1 MPAEVVGQQWQAFCS
16 IGRRAVGASLLYQ
29 MESAMAW
36 NEPGGNSNNQDPW
49 GGRRGGGGG
58 GGDKKGP
65 PDLDEAFRKL
75 QDSLNGMFGSGKK
88 RGGGDRNV
96 GKGGGY
102 GLLGIGLAVLAA
114 IWLYSAVYVVDE
126 QEQAVVLRFGKY
138 YETVG
143 PGLNIYFPPIDRK
156 YMENVTRERA
166 YTKQGQMLTE
176 DENIVEVPLTVQ
188 YKITNLQD
196 FVLNVDQP
204 EVSLQHA
211 TESAL
216 RHVVGSTSMDQVLTE
231 GREQMAVDIRERLQ
245 RFLDNYRTG
254 ITVTQVNVQ
263 SAAAPREVQEAFDDV
278 IRAREDEQRARNQA
292 ESYANGV
299 VPEARGQA
307 QRIIEDANG
316 YRDEVIA
323 RAKGEAD
330 RFTKLLA
337 EYRKA
342 PDVTRQRLYL
352 ETMQKVYS
360 NTSKVMVA
368 TKDGQNNL
376 LYLPLDKMV
385 EGGRNTSAPAASV
398 SPSANDAAARAAQD
412 LQQQQQQMR
421 TRESR

>member
-1 MPAEVVGQQWQAFCS
+1 
-16 IGRRAVGASLLYQ
+16 
-29 MESAMAW
+29 MAW

-88 RGGGDRNV
+88 RGGGGGDRNI

-114 IWLYSAVYVVDE
+114 IWLYNAVYVVDE

-138 YETVG
+138 HETVG

-156 YMENVTRERA
+156 FMENVTRERA

-188 YKITNLQD
+188 YRISNLQD

-211 TESAL
+211 TDSAL

-245 RFLDNYRTG
+245 RFLDTYRTG

-330 RFTKLLA
+330 RFSKLYS

-352 ETMQKVYS
+352 ETMQEVYS
-360 NTSKVMVA
+360 NSSKVMVA

-385 EGGRNTSAPAASV
+385 EAGRNAAAPAASTA
-398 SPSANDAAARAAQD
+398 PSANNDAAARAAAQE
-412 LQQQQQQMR
+412 LQQQPPLR
-421 TRESR
+421 SRESR

>member
-1 MPAEVVGQQWQAFCS
+1 
-16 IGRRAVGASLLYQ
+16 
-29 MESAMAW
+29 MAW

-49 GGRRGGGGG
+49 GGRRGNNGG
-58 GGDKKGP
+58 GGDRKGP

-75 QDSLNGMFGSGKK
+75 QDSLNGLFGGGKK
-88 RGGGDRNV
+88 RSGGSGGG
-96 GKGGGY
+96 GSSSGGGF

-114 IWLYSAVYVVDE
+114 IWLYSAIYVVDE
-126 QEQAVVLRFGKY
+126 QEQAVILRLGKY
-138 YETVG
+138 YETEG
-143 PGLNIYFPPIDRK
+143 AGLHIYFPPFDRK

-188 YKITNLQD
+188 YRITNLRD

-211 TESAL
+211 TDSAL
-216 RHVVGSTSMDQVLTE
+216 RHVVGSTAMDQVLTE
-231 GREQMAVDIRERLQ
+231 GREQMAGEIKERLQ
-245 RFLDNYRTG
+245 KFLDTYRTG

-278 IRAREDEQRARNQA
+278 IRAREDEQRSRNQA
-292 ESYANGV
+292 ETYANGV

-316 YRDEVIA
+316 YRDEVVA

-330 RFTKLLA
+330 RFSKLLG

-342 PDVTRQRLYL
+342 PEVTRERLYL
-352 ETMQKVYS
+352 ETMQEVYS
-360 NTSKVMVA
+360 NTSKVMVNGD
-368 TKDGQNNL
+368 KGQNL
-376 LYLPLDKMV
+376 LYLPLDKMI
-385 EGGRNTSAPAASV
+385 EKSRA
-398 SPSANDAAARAAQD
+398 PSASSSSPASGNSADAAARTATD
-412 LQQQQQQMR
+412 QQQQRDLR

>member
-1 MPAEVVGQQWQAFCS
+1 
-16 IGRRAVGASLLYQ
+16 
-29 MESAMAW
+29 MAW

-49 GGRRGGGGG
+49 GGRRNGGGG

-88 RGGGDRNV
+88 RGGSGDRNI

-114 IWLYSAVYVVDE
+114 IWLYNAVYVVDE

-188 YKITNLQD
+188 YRISNLQD

-211 TESAL
+211 TDSAL

-245 RFLDNYRTG
+245 RFLDTYRTG

-330 RFTKLLA
+330 RFTKLVA

-352 ETMQKVYS
+352 ETMQEVYS
-360 NTSKVMVA
+360 NSSKVMVA

-385 EGGRNTSAPAASV
+385 EGSRNSTPAPVSGV
-398 SPSANDAAARAAQD
+398 SPSVNDAAARAAQD
-412 LQQQQQQMR
+412 LQQQPPLR
-421 TRESR
+421 SRESR

>member
-1 MPAEVVGQQWQAFCS
+1 
-16 IGRRAVGASLLYQ
+16 
-29 MESAMAW
+29 MAW

-49 GGRRGGGGG
+49 GGKRRNN
-58 GGDKKGP
+58 GDRKGP

-75 QDSLNGMFGSGKK
+75 QESLNGLFGGGKK
-88 RGGGDRNV
+88 RTGGSDGGSSG
-96 GKGGGY
+96 GKSAGFGV
-102 GLLGIGLAVLAA
+102 LGIVLVVMAAV
-114 IWLYSAVYVVDE
+114 WLYSAVYVVDE
-126 QEQAVVLRFGKY
+126 QEQAVVLRLGKY
-138 YETVG
+138 YDTVG
-143 PGLNIYFPPIDRK
+143 PGLNIYFPPFDKK

-188 YKITNLQD
+188 YKISNLRD

-204 EVSLQHA
+204 EVSLQQA
-211 TESAL
+211 TDSAL
-216 RHVVGSTSMDQVLTE
+216 RHVVGSTSMDKVLTE
-231 GREQMAVDIRERLQ
+231 GREQMAVEIKERLQ
-245 RFLDNYRTG
+245 RFLDTYKTG

-263 SAAAPREVQEAFDDV
+263 NAAAPREVQEAFDDV

-316 YRDEVIA
+316 YRDEVVS

-330 RFTKLLA
+330 RFTKLVA

-342 PDVTRQRLYL
+342 PEVTRDRLYL
-352 ETMQKVYS
+352 DTMQDVFS
-360 NTSKVMVA
+360 NTSKVLV
-368 TKDGQNNL
+368 TGNKNGQSNL
-376 LYLPLDKMV
+376 LYLPLDKMI
-385 EGGRNTSAPAASV
+385 EGRNGSTPATGSAAAASTN
-398 SPSANDAAARAAQD
+398 NDAASHVSTDQAQ
-412 LQQQQQQMR
+412 QPR

>member
-1 MPAEVVGQQWQAFCS
+1 
-16 IGRRAVGASLLYQ
+16 
-29 MESAMAW
+29 MAW

-49 GGRRGGGGG
+49 GGRR

-88 RGGGDRNV
+88 RGGDSI
-96 GKGGGY
+96 GKGGGF
-102 GLLGIGLAVLAA
+102 GLLGVGLAVLAA

-211 TESAL
+211 TDSAL
-216 RHVVGSTSMDQVLTE
+216 RHVVGSTAMDKVLTE
-231 GREQMAVDIRERLQ
+231 GREQMAVEIKERLQ
-245 RFLDNYRTG
+245 RFLDTYRTG

-316 YRDEVIA
+316 YRDEVVS

-330 RFTKLLA
+330 RFTKLVA

-342 PDVTRQRLYL
+342 PEVTRQRLYL
-352 ETMQKVYS
+352 DTMQEVYS
-360 NTSKVMVA
+360 NTSKVLVSG
-368 TKDGQNNL
+368 KDGQSNL

-385 EGGRNTSAPAASV
+385 EGSRTSSAPVSSV
-398 SPSANDAAARAAQD
+398 PVSANDAANRAAAD
-412 LQQQQQQMR
+412 LQQQQQQLR
-421 TRESR
+421 SRESR

>member
-1 MPAEVVGQQWQAFCS
+1 
-16 IGRRAVGASLLYQ
+16 
-29 MESAMAW
+29 MAW

-75 QDSLNGMFGSGKK
+75 QDSLNGMFGGGKK

-188 YKITNLQD
+188 YKISNLQD

-211 TESAL
+211 TDSAL

-330 RFTKLLA
+330 RFTKLVA

-352 ETMQKVYS
+352 ETMQEVYS

-385 EGGRNTSAPAASV
+385 EGSRNTSAPVTSAT
-398 SPSANDAAARAAQD
+398 PSANDAAARAAQD
-412 LQQQQQQMR
+412 LQQQQQQLR

>member
-1 MPAEVVGQQWQAFCS
+1 
-16 IGRRAVGASLLYQ
+16 
-29 MESAMAW
+29 MAW

-188 YKITNLQD
+188 YKISNLQD

-211 TESAL
+211 TDSAL

-330 RFTKLLA
+330 RFTKLVG

-352 ETMQKVYS
+352 ETMQEVYS
-360 NTSKVMVA
+360 NSSKVLVA

-385 EGGRNTSAPAASV
+385 EGSRNTSAPVTSA

-412 LQQQQQQMR
+412 LQQQQQQLR